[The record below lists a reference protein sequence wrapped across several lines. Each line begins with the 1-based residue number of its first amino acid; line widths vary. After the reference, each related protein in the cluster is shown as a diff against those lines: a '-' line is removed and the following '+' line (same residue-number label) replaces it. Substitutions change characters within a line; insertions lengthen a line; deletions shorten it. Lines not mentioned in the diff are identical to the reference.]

1 MDGLLVLQSFQR
13 NAYLAVSFAVAGFY
27 DHVTIFPR
35 EVQYIWQRPC
45 SILTVLYLLSR
56 YLGDVLL
63 VFYMLVNGPGVT
75 VPRGVS
81 TVLTIL
87 DVWGLLA
94 STALMQVIMQ
104 LRVYAMYERRRKVL
118 VLLCVCFLLEII
130 VAITI
135 LCYNFGPGSPD
146 TVEYHIDGTLTC
158 FNNGTNGFS
167 GAAFAPF
174 LCAELLLFILAM
186 RKAIVHLKATKH
198 ISGGR
203 KLSSMMSALVRDSV
217 LYFFGNIISVGIF
230 AGLFTNLFGSNIQQ
244 VSVPFMLLMNSATS
258 SHLILG
264 IRHIRDSSEGLAVEG
279 QTGRAKHES
288 TVIDRLLQVAAG
300 RKQDAFDP
308 CLIYDIGAAP

>member
-1 MDGLLVLQSFQR
+1 MCI
-13 NAYLAVSFAVAGFY
+13 
-27 DHVTIFPR
+27 HC
-35 EVQYIWQRPC
+35 EVFNKNQYI
-45 SILTVLYLLSR
+45 LYLL
-56 YLGDVLL
+56 G
-63 VFYMLVNGPGVT
+63 
-75 VPRGVS
+75 

-94 STALMQVIMQ
+94 STALMQGDFLPRISHNDILTSAVIMQ

-146 TVEYHIDGTLTC
+146 TGICILVSTTGNHLISFTVEYHIDGTLTC

-217 LYFFGNIISVGIF
+217 LYFFGYVGC
-230 AGLFTNLFGSNIQQ
+230 
-244 VSVPFMLLMNSATS
+244 
-258 SHLILG
+258 
-264 IRHIRDSSEGLAVEG
+264 
-279 QTGRAKHES
+279 
-288 TVIDRLLQVAAG
+288 
-300 RKQDAFDP
+300 FDP
-308 CLIYDIGAAP
+308 RQIDINPHLEI